1 MSTPDLAGCGHV
13 TCWWHHTR
21 CRSPQIPDPSSA
33 CSIATLKASCLHFP
47 NPLPKAAPWE
57 GAGIYL
63 TSLAL
68 LEQAQGAGREAP
80 AGGSS
85 KLSVVQQHIPGCR
98 MQQGAGGSSRAV
110 ARSSRAAFAWR
121 TACPFQLRAT
131 HWWPSRPLSPC
142 TGASSKQPL
151 LLPTPGRSGWLG
163 HCAKVNIYIAGA
175 FLPLPCIFSLF
186 LKCHRSAVFI
196 IVQEMSSLLAGSL
209 TPACAGSTVAALL
222 ISAAGSCIH
231 LGSSE
236 DGFGQRGDR
245 TVRNVGTELRD
256 YGSLSRSCSLGEPL
270 SSGPQVRSGS
280 RET

>member
-1 MSTPDLAGCGHV
+1 M
-13 TCWWHHTR
+13 
-21 CRSPQIPDPSSA
+21 
-33 CSIATLKASCLHFP
+33 
-47 NPLPKAAPWE
+47 
-57 GAGIYL
+57 
-63 TSLAL
+63 AL
-68 LEQAQGAGREAP
+68 LEQAQGPGREAL

-98 MQQGAGGSSRAV
+98 TQQGAGGSSRAV

-131 HWWPSRPLSPC
+131 HWWPSRPLSPR

-163 HCAKVNIYIAGA
+163 HCAKVNIYVAGA

-222 ISAAGSCIH
+222 ISAGSCIH

-245 TVRNVGTELRD
+245 TVRNVGTELHD
-256 YGSLSRSCSLGEPL
+256 YSSLSCSCSLGEPL

-280 RET
+280 RETRHSVYATSEQTSKPD